1 MLKSTIMNPSEDKIS
16 NEILKSIAHGRD
28 RTNILKNQEQRT
40 ISFLVQRIP
49 GWVSSDM
56 LTGIGFLGNLIV
68 FLSFLLAAYFGRIY
82 LLTGLLGFVISWF
95 GDSLDGRIA
104 YYRKKPRKWY
114 GFSLD
119 LTVDWL
125 GTFLI
130 GLGFI
135 IYADNTTEI
144 LGFLFVVLYGWE
156 IITTLM
162 RYKITGKYS
171 IDSGAL
177 GPTEVRILISM
188 ILLLEVLVEGT
199 IIYLSALAC
208 LVLLIVNLSDFI
220 KLLKLADLR
229 DSEDSEKSSP
239 H

>member
-1 MLKSTIMNPSEDKIS
+1 MMHPTEDKKK
-16 NEILKSIAHGRD
+16 NEILKSISHERD

-40 ISFLVQRIP
+40 IAFLVQRIP

-56 LTGIGFLGNLIV
+56 LTGIGFVGNLIV
-68 FLSFLLAAYFGRIY
+68 FSSFLLATLFGRVY
-82 LLTGLLGFVISWF
+82 LLTGLLGFIISWF

-104 YYRKKPRKWY
+104 YYRRKPRKWY

-119 LTVDWL
+119 LTIDWM

-162 RYKITGKYS
+162 RYKITGTYS
-171 IDSGAL
+171 IDSGVL
-177 GPTEVRILISM
+177 GPTEVRILISF
-188 ILLLEVLVEGT
+188 ILVLEVLFESS

-208 LVLLIVNLSDFI
+208 LVLLILNLTDFL

-229 DSEDSEKSSP
+229 DREDSEKSAAQ
-239 H
+239 